1 MSPTHLHSLA
11 GFEVVFTG
19 RPPTGYLVADLE
31 KHAMN
36 ARARRISDDLNKST
50 DVLVL
55 CGNSGHWKYGSH
67 GTKEKKVADLQRR
80 GSRVVMID
88 LHGFLELTQGR
99 PAQIIRPIAAR

>member
-1 MSPTHLHSLA
+1 MSSTHLTSLE
-11 GFEVVFTG
+11 GLEVVFTG

-31 KHAMN
+31 KLALRG
-36 ARARRISDDLNKST
+36 RARRISDSLNKSSG
-50 DVLVL
+50 VLVL

-99 PAQIIRPIAAR
+99 PAAVIRPIAAQ